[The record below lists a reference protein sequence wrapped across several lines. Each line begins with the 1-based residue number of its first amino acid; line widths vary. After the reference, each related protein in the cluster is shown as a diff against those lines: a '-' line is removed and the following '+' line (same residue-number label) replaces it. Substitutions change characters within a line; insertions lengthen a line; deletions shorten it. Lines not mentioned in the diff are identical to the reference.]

1 MKNMESFWE
10 EVKCRVKE
18 SLPDHCYRMWIDPV
32 TLIEHNDNHI
42 KLSSPNTYFIKRI
55 KDNYLPI
62 LKQEFTN
69 LGLSD
74 LDIEF
79 TVAFPKRSGAVTEK
93 AASNTRGAFPAVA
106 AKTIHGRQLP
116 LPGMGMKFKNGRLFK
131 KGFTF
136 DDFVVGKNSDFAY
149 SASLCL
155 AQGKINGSSILYL
168 LAKTGLG
175 KSHLSQAV
183 GHHILTNSISNRV
196 YYVTAEDFTNEM
208 IFSLRNNSIE
218 QFKEKYRKNCDVLI
232 LEDVHFLSGKDATQK
247 ELAITLDYLLEADKK
262 IIFSGCDLPDDIPKL
277 NSQLK
282 SRLTLGLVTEIGRP
296 DFDTRV
302 RILRKKSKRYGYSIP
317 VDVTEYIAQELC
329 DDVRQLESG
338 LIGVAA
344 RGALMGSRI
353 DIDLAKGVLAN
364 IARTKQQITIDAIK
378 KLVCKEFSISE
389 TDIVSAS
396 RKKRIVKP
404 RQMAIYLSKKYTD
417 QSIKK
422 IGSRFN
428 KYHATAIYAINAVE
442 KELKQKSVLYEQVNY
457 LSSKIES
464 GKF

>member
-1 MKNMESFWE
+1 MESFWE

-18 SLPDHCYRMWIDPV
+18 SVPDHCYRMWIDPV
-32 TLIEHNDNHI
+32 NLIEHSNSHI
-42 KLSSPNTYFIKRI
+42 KLSGPNPYCVKRL

-62 LKQEFTN
+62 LKETFTR
-69 LGLSD
+69 LGHRD
-74 LDIEF
+74 LKIEF
-79 TVAFPKRSGAVTEK
+79 MVASSKNLK
-93 AASNTRGAFPAVA
+93 TRTKPSVSQKTGAFPAVA
-106 AKTIHGRQLP
+106 AAAGPTHQME
-116 LPGMGMKFKNGRLFK
+116 LPGLGVKFKNGRMLK

-155 AQGKINGSSILYL
+155 AQGRINGSSILYL

-183 GHHILTNSISNRV
+183 GHHILTNSQSKRV
-196 YYVTAEDFTNEM
+196 YYITAEDFTNEM
-208 IFSLRNNSIE
+208 IFSLRNKSIE
-218 QFKEKYRKNCDVLI
+218 RFKEKYRKNCDVLI

-262 IIFSGCDLPDDIPKL
+262 IIFSGCDLPDDIPKM
-277 NSQLK
+277 NDQLK
-282 SRLTLGLVTEIGRP
+282 SRLTLGLVTEIDTP
-296 DFDTRV
+296 DYDTRV
-302 RILRKKSKRYGYSIP
+302 RILKKKSKMYGYTIP
-317 VDVTEYIAQELC
+317 APVTEYIAQELC

-344 RGALMGSRI
+344 RGTLMGCNI
-353 DIDLAKGVLAN
+353 DIELAKSVLAN
-364 IARTKQQITIDAIK
+364 IARTKQSITLEAIK

-389 TDIVSAS
+389 TEIVSAS
-396 RKKRIVKP
+396 RKQKIVKP

-417 QSIKK
+417 HSIKK
-422 IGSRFN
+422 IGARFN

-442 KELKQKSVLYEQVNY
+442 KALRQKSILFEQVNY
-457 LSSKIES
+457 LSKKIET